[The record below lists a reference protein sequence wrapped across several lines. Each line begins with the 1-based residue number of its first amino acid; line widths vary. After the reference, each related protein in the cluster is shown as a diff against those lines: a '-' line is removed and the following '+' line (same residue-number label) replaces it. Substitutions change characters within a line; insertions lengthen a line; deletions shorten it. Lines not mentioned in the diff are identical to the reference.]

1 MKKKNTTKDSKSPE
15 SSIEEV
21 SPVAN
26 QVQKASFEIHQYMHN
41 QLLNSV
47 TSHVCEFIMW
57 VSLYITIVGIQT
69 DGDPCIREGAYW
81 GVRGRIKHTNLMR
94 GDHSMLLLLL
104 PRDPEMY
111 ASRDDSKPS
120 CVCN

>member
-1 MKKKNTTKDSKSPE
+1 MKKKDTTKDSKSPE

-47 TSHVCEFIMW
+47 TSHVCEFMMW

-69 DGDPCIREGAYW
+69 DGDPCMREGGGLL

-94 GDHSMLLLLL
+94 GDH
-104 PRDPEMY
+104 
-111 ASRDDSKPS
+111 
-120 CVCN
+120 

>member
-1 MKKKNTTKDSKSPE
+1 MKKKDTTKDSKSPE
-15 SSIEEV
+15 SPIEEV

-47 TSHVCEFIMW
+47 TSHVCEFMMW

-69 DGDPCIREGAYW
+69 DGDPCIREGDYW

-104 PRDPEMY
+104 QRPRN
-111 ASRDDSKPS
+111 
-120 CVCN
+120 VCITR

>member
-1 MKKKNTTKDSKSPE
+1 MKKKDTTKDSKSPE

-47 TSHVCEFIMW
+47 TSHVCEFMMWMMW
-57 VSLYITIVGIQT
+57 VSLPVYNIVGILT
-69 DGDPCIREGAYW
+69 YGGPLYE
-81 GVRGRIKHTNLMR
+81 RG
-94 GDHSMLLLLL
+94 GLLGG
-104 PRDPEMY
+104 
-111 ASRDDSKPS
+111 
-120 CVCN
+120 